1 MSFRAYCYNAGAEN
15 SQMQR
20 VAARLGL
27 SEQVEEYINSV
38 EWIDLLRVFDTQL
51 LTGPPSDSKPSHR
64 SATSPGTSTTQ
75 EVANQ

>member
-1 MSFRAYCYNAGAEN
+1 MSFRAYCYNAGTEN
-15 SQMQR
+15 SQMRR

-51 LTGPPSDSKPSHR
+51 LTGPELGHELLV
-64 SATSPGTSTTQ
+64 GL
-75 EVANQ
+75 ANLLK